1 MTCNSLFFSYLTDE
15 AIQYLLAPVLRF
27 FIYLFVGF
35 FFSFVLFSLGHFLCW
50 YTGPSFNL
58 IAFSY

>member
-35 FFSFVLFSLGHFLCW
+35 FFLLFYFHLGIFFAGILIPVL
-50 YTGPSFNL
+50 T
-58 IAFSY
+58 